1 MEIMFYLVENLI
13 FPLLVGIIVLYIE
26 RYMNNKS
33 KKVMFFNGSS
43 YSSHPYEK
51 IT

>member
-33 KKVMFFNGSS
+33 KNK
-43 YSSHPYEK
+43 
-51 IT
+51 